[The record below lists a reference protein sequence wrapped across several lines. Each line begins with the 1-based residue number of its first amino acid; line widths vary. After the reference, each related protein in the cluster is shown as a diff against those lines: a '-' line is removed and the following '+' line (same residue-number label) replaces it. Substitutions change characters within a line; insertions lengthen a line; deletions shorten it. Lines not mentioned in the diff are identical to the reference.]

1 MKFLIITGMSGAGKT
16 VALKTM
22 EDMGYFCVDNL
33 PVFLMPQF
41 AELSFNEDS
50 EKKVALG
57 IDTRSGNGLGE
68 LKDALLKIR
77 EKGIRYEVL
86 FLDASDDV
94 LIKRYK
100 ETRRQHPLSPKG
112 RIEEGIHKEREA
124 VSWLRDDA
132 DYLIDTSKLL
142 SKELKTQLESI
153 LGSEEEVFRN
163 MVINIMSFGFKHGIP
178 QDADLVF
185 DVRFL
190 PNPYYVDAL
199 KEKSGLS
206 EDVRDYVGRGGKAE
220 EFLEKTEDL
229 LAFLLPEYIKE
240 GKNQLVIAFGCT
252 GGKHRSVAIA
262 ESVYKKLND
271 NREYIVNIIHRDIA
285 I

>member
-153 LGSEEEVFRN
+153 LGSEEEAFRN

>member
-41 AELSFNEDS
+41 AELSFSEDS

-57 IDTRSGNGLGE
+57 IDTRSGNGLCE
-68 LKDALLKIR
+68 LKNALSKIR
-77 EKGIRYEVL
+77 EKGIKYEVL
-86 FLDASDDV
+86 FLDAADDV
-94 LIKRYK
+94 LIKRFK

-112 RIEEGIHKEREA
+112 RIEEGIKKERDA
-124 VSWLRDDA
+124 VAWLRDDA
-132 DYLIDTSKLL
+132 DFLIDTSKLI
-142 SKELKTQLESI
+142 SRELKTQLENI
-153 LGSEEEVFRN
+153 LGNEEETFRN
-163 MVINIMSFGFKHGIP
+163 MVINVMSFGFKYGIP

-185 DVRFL
+185 DIRFL
-190 PNPYYVDAL
+190 PNPYYIDTL
-199 KEKSGLS
+199 KEKNGLS
-206 EDVRDYVGRGGKAE
+206 NEVNEYVRKGGKAE
-220 EFLEKTEDL
+220 EFLKKIDDL
-229 LAFLLPEYIKE
+229 LEFLLPEYIKE

-252 GGKHRSVAIA
+252 GGKHRSVAVA
-262 ESVYKKLND
+262 ESVFRKLND
-271 NREYIVNIIHRDIA
+271 KREYIVNIIHRDIT